1 MLRSIPGGGSN
12 TGPRRR
18 DRVRM
23 TQLQQGGAV
32 LKLVPPPPSGSP
44 GSGREE
50 NGYTPR
56 EALGA
61 KPILRPALH
70 PGWVVPLPPTLVD
83 LPAPGGPTDD
93 LETAIDLLRR
103 AAQSETV
110 SERGDALLFAI
121 EHASRALAELFDR
134 ETAQK
139 YLDDVIDRL

>member
-32 LKLVPPPPSGSP
+32 LKLVPPPSDSPSGRR
-44 GSGREE
+44 GEG
-50 NGYTPR
+50 GYTPR

-83 LPAPGGPTDD
+83 LPTPEGPTDD
-93 LETAIDLLRR
+93 LEAAIDLLRR

-121 EHASRALAELFDR
+121 EHASRALADLFDR